1 MLTLLSA
8 FIASIAALSQVS
20 ASLNVPIRAKTGWVT
35 IAAYWEVS
43 GFEGVVAL
51 SIKV

>member
-8 FIASIAALSQVS
+8 FVTSLTALSQVS
-20 ASLNVPIRAKTGWVT
+20 ASLNVPIRPTTGWVT